1 MDRDVGGIFYLLHFL
16 IDSDG
21 WTGLPICTGS
31 VSGEYFEAY
40 NDEEQLRMLQEKIE
54 QGRLYQKNFKEF
66 GNSYRVDLF
75 IQKAFSKNHPEA
87 YTGKVFWSGITGYNG
102 AFLST
107 GIFRVSPGTQFDFLV
122 RSGVGL

>member
-1 MDRDVGGIFYLLHFL
+1 MLVVFFIFSISLLILMDGQVFPYVRVR
-16 IDSDG
+16 SRES
-21 WTGLPICTGS
+21 T
-31 VSGEYFEAY
+31 FEAY